1 MVKIKHL
8 INEEETFK
16 LKKKDGGNIVV
27 FKNKDNY
34 EKALK
39 SGEYIDP
46 INKGD
51 DSLGGK
57 DDEKGSTA
65 TASDFDIDKRLGKDD
80 SDDRDAQNQKDAD
93 DWASKMFGAEKDKV
107 LNKEVKKSKKPF
119 LKEQLERFGG
129 LK

>member
-1 MVKIKHL
+1 MVKLKNL

-65 TASDFDIDKRLGKDD
+65 TASDSARNRRIAKTQGE
-80 SDDRDAQNQKDAD
+80 S
-93 DWASKMFGAEKDKV
+93 SKHPS
-107 LNKEVKKSKKPF
+107 L
-119 LKEQLERFGG
+119 
-129 LK
+129 